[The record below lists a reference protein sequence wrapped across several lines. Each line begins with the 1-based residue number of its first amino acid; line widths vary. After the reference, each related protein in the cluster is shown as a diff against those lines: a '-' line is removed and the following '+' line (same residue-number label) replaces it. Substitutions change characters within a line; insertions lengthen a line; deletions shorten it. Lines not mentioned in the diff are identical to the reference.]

1 MNVLVQDRDCIIS
14 GAIDNQLYV
23 ATCSPTRDAGAGNVA
38 WGHSTLVGP
47 FGEILATTEHDEAI
61 IISEVD
67 YSQIELRR
75 KYISSFKPERAGKLG
90 VFKNHVPQLLRDN
103 QTKHLLNTFVQNLVY
118 EPMLSRFANEGGLI
132 GSSPAEVSK
141 AKMVT
146 QFVPKKEKVG
156 VVLPPLAAAAA
167 HSE

>member
-1 MNVLVQDRDCIIS
+1 MRIKFFPHS
-14 GAIDNQLYV
+14 GPKLYV

-90 VFKNHVPQLLRDN
+90 YSRLWWLVLTSFRWIQFSEVFKNHVPQLLRDN

-141 AKMVT
+141 
-146 QFVPKKEKVG
+146 
-156 VVLPPLAAAAA
+156 VLSLKT
-167 HSE
+167 